1 MSSITYFSQN
11 KIISATNLILF
22 LLIVPKIDIID
33 IKNFHQGIRI
43 ENFLNL
49 IFFFIILFNR
59 KKFKINYD
67 SKFYLFCGI
76 IFLSYAVGIFN
87 NIPVNFVVYI
97 RIFEYIVFV
106 IFFSNYKLDYRK
118 IITFFRLLIIINLI
132 VCLLQ
137 YFDLVGGFTSRGYV
151 EPNYHYWKAA
161 GVFSGSWELSFISS
175 ILYFIIYH
183 HDKKKLNVYFYLTLI
198 ILYLA
203 GTRGVMISFFVSVF
217 FLYLNN
223 FKINVLQIF
232 LIPLIIYIFY
242 FLTLKYFNIDIVI
255 LLESLIQL
263 IFFNQNMFEV
273 LSDTDHQYYSWAY
286 RLGDWS
292 SYANQ
297 FNKNIFTNLF
307 GTGYTAIYYESFIF
321 RILFA
326 NGIIGLAILS
336 ILILRL
342 KLYIVIFLIL
352 TGFTLDFVV
361 SFKMFVILFLYFRCL
376 KFLNL

>member
-1 MSSITYFSQN
+1 MTSITYFSQN

-22 LLIVPKIDIID
+22 LLIVPKINIID
-33 IKNFHQGIRI
+33 FKNFHQGIRI
-43 ENFLNL
+43 ENILNL
-49 IFFFIILFNR
+49 IFFFIIIFNR

-87 NIPVNFVVYI
+87 NISVHFIVFI
-97 RIFEYIVFV
+97 RIFEYIIFV
-106 IFFSNYKLDYRK
+106 IFFSNFELDYRK
-118 IITFFRLLIIINLI
+118 IILFFKLLIIINLI

-137 YFDLVGGFTSRGYV
+137 YYEILGFFSSRGYFG
-151 EPNYHYWKAA
+151 PNYDNWKAA
-161 GVFSGSWELSFISS
+161 GIFSGSWELSFISS

-183 HDKKKLNVYFYLTLI
+183 HDKKKLNVYFYLTII

-203 GTRGVMISFFVSVF
+203 NTRGVMISFFVSVF
-217 FLYLNN
+217 FLYFNN
-223 FKINVLQIF
+223 IKINVLQIL
-232 LIPLIIYIFY
+232 LIPLLIYIFY

-263 IFFNQNMFEV
+263 IFFNQNMFKD
-273 LSDTDHQYYSWAY
+273 LSDTGHQYYSWAY
-286 RLGDWS
+286 RLGDWI

-307 GTGYTAIYYESFIF
+307 GTGYTTIYYESFIF

-326 NGIIGLAILS
+326 NGIIGFAILS

-352 TGFTLDFVV
+352 TGFTLDFVA
-361 SFKMFVILFLYFRCL
+361 SFKMFVVLFLYFRCL